1 MKNPL
6 EMLFGGG
13 ILVKII
19 RKISHQMNQSLQ
31 EKRKVVKEKLA
42 LVN

>member
-13 ILVKII
+13 NGQAEQETNSTDDLNK
-19 RKISHQMNQSLQ
+19 Q
-31 EKRKVVKEKLA
+31 EKRKVVKEKLSIR
-42 LVN
+42 